1 LSADVGHVKDEVKG
15 LRQDVR
21 DSLLERK
28 ELRSDIDGVKEN
40 VDKVQSRLDEHI
52 QNDIPVT
59 TWLSGKIGALVM
71 TGIVTVSTFV
81 GMALLREWAQPFI
94 EALSPAKNPP
104 VVAQPALPRE
114 EHRPDY
120 SKLYAGEDEPG
131 TIPQRQRKRP
141 VQPSPPVS
149 PDADLPRPRPKQTI
163 QDPDDEWPFDDE

>member
-1 LSADVGHVKDEVKG
+1 VKDEVKG

-52 QNDIPVT
+52 KNDIPVT

-81 GMALLREWAQPFI
+81 GMALLREWVQPFI
-94 EALSPAKNPP
+94 EALSPGKKPP
-104 VVAQPALPRE
+104 TVAQPALPRE

-120 SKLYAGEDEPG
+120 RNLYAGEDEPG
-131 TIPQRQRKRP
+131 TIPQSRQPQRQRKSP

-149 PDADLPRPRPKQTI
+149 PDADLPRQRPKQTI
-163 QDPDDEWPFDDE
+163 QDPDDEWPDDEDE